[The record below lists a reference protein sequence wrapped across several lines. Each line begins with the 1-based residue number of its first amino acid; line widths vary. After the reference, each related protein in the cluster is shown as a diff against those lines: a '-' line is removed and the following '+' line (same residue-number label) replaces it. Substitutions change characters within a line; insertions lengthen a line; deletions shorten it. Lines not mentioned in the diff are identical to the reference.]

1 MSETISAKKKPVG
14 NTTTEVLI
22 GSAASKLE
30 TAVKSLLSSID
41 SITDMERKSEQ
52 LTLLIVN
59 KEQQIEELDSIYK
72 QKEDTK
78 KYELDLFS
86 KQYPEQLLESYLN
99 NTNQVVL
106 SKRAYNE
113 LVSTSKEFD
122 TKLKQEMG
130 SLEGVLTERF
140 NNELKTNV
148 LMNEKTNAEL
158 AAKLQQ
164 KDSEISLYQ
173 HTISRLEQEIKD
185 ARELTRS
192 VAESGKIG
200 SINLAGGK

>member
-30 TAVKSLLSSID
+30 TAVKSLLSSMD

-140 NNELKTNV
+140 NNELKTNA

>member
-1 MSETISAKKKPVG
+1 MSETIPAKKKPVG

>member
-30 TAVKSLLSSID
+30 TAVKSLLSSMD

-122 TKLKQEMG
+122 TKLKQEIG

-140 NNELKTNV
+140 NNELKTNA